1 VKEWKI
7 SQYPQ
12 ERELMKKVT
21 LLQHFRNYLYNENKV
36 ENDNGNFAPGY
47 VYVKKWM
54 KTKHAI
60 MFRLSNKI
68 VQVNFTDKSEIILSS
83 EQKLVTYI
91 DLKGQRSEYPL
102 ATALDSK
109 NTEMAKRLKYT
120 KEILTHMLNG
130 TTVPPAQLNEEIN

>member
-1 VKEWKI
+1 
-7 SQYPQ
+7 
-12 ERELMKKVT
+12 MKKVT
-21 LLQHFRNYLYNENKV
+21 LLQHFRNYLCVDTKTDNER
-36 ENDNGNFAPGY
+36 DSNFEPGY

-91 DLKGQRSEYPL
+91 NLKG
-102 ATALDSK
+102 
-109 NTEMAKRLKYT
+109 
-120 KEILTHMLNG
+120 
-130 TTVPPAQLNEEIN
+130 